1 MMVLLAKPVNRAIV
15 IAPEKADEFTRLKAD
30 PKAKALIKERSEK
43 LRLQR
48 EKFKNKGLIK

>member
-1 MMVLLAKPVNRAIV
+1 MMVLLAKPVNKAIV

-30 PKAKALIKERSEK
+30 PKTKALIKERSEK